1 MRVLHSD
8 SENVALV
15 QHTVPA
21 DYGCVNIWTA
31 KWGNMTMAILNHTLG
46 FPRVGLRREL
56 KKAQESYWAGNS
68 TQEELLAV
76 GRELRARHWQ
86 QQQQAGVDLLPVGD
100 FAWYDHVLTTSLLLG
115 NVPARHQNQDGTID
129 LDTLFRIGRGRAP
142 TGEPAAAAEMTK
154 WFNTNYHY
162 MVPEFHKGQQFQL
175 GWTQLLD
182 EVDEALALGHKIK
195 PVLLGPVTYLWL
207 GKVKGE
213 QFDRLSLL
221 KDILPVYQQVLAE
234 LAKRGIEWVQID
246 EPALVLEL
254 PQEWLNAFKPA
265 YDALQG
271 QVKLLLTTYFDSV
284 GHNLDTIHTLPVQGL
299 HVDLVTGHDDVA
311 VLNQALPKEW
321 LLSLGV
327 INGRNVWRADLSSW
341 FERLQPLLGDRNLWI
356 GTSCSLLHSPIDLS
370 VETRLDEE
378 VKSWFAFALQKC
390 AELAL
395 LSAALNAPGSKQA
408 ELAAYSAPIR
418 ARRQSSRVHN
428 AQVEKRLA
436 AITAQDSERQRPYA
450 ERAAAQRDRFNL
462 PAWPTTTIGSF
473 PQTTEIRGL
482 RLDFKQG
489 RLDGNNYRTS
499 ISEHIKQAIVEQER
513 LGLDVL
519 VHGEAERND
528 MVEYFGENLDGFV
541 FTQNGWVQSYGS
553 RCVKPPVIIGD
564 ISRPEAITVE
574 WAKYAQSLT
583 DKPVKGM
590 LTGPVTILCWSFP
603 REDVTRE
610 VIAKQ
615 IALALR
621 DEVEDLEKAGIG
633 IIQIDEPAL
642 REGLPLRQSDW
653 AAYLNWAVD
662 AFKLNAAVAQD
673 DTQIHTHMCYC
684 EFNDIMDSI
693 AALDADVIT
702 IETSRSD
709 MDLLEA
715 FKEFEYPNEIGPGV
729 YDIHSP
735 NVPSVEWI
743 EALLRKAA
751 QNIPAER
758 LWVNPDCGLK
768 TRGWPETRQSLA
780 NMVRAAQRLRE
791 QA

>member
-1 MRVLHSD
+1 
-8 SENVALV
+8 
-15 QHTVPA
+15 
-21 DYGCVNIWTA
+21 
-31 KWGNMTMAILNHTLG
+31 MTILNHTLG
-46 FPRVGLRREL
+46 FPRVGLKREL

-68 TQEELLAV
+68 TQEELLNV

-86 QQQQAGVDLLPVGD
+86 QQQQAGVDLVPVGD

-115 NVPARHQNQDGTID
+115 NVPERHQNADGSID

-142 TGEPAAAAEMTK
+142 TGKPAAAAEMTK

-162 MVPEFHKGQQFQL
+162 MVPEFQQGQQFKL

-221 KDILPVYQQVLAE
+221 KDILPVYQQVLGE

-254 PQEWLNAFKPA
+254 PQEWLDAYQPA
-265 YDALQG
+265 YQALQG
-271 QVKLLLTTYFDSV
+271 QVKLLLTTYFDSI
-284 GHNLDTIHTLPVQGL
+284 GHNLDTILALPVQGL
-299 HVDLVTGHDDVA
+299 HVDVVAGQDDIA
-311 VLNQALPKEW
+311 ELNAKLPQEW

-327 INGRNVWRADLSSW
+327 INGRNVWRADLSHW
-341 FERLQPLLGDRNLWI
+341 FERLQPLVNSRQLWLGS
-356 GTSCSLLHSPIDLS
+356 SCSLLHSPIDLS
-370 VETRLDEE
+370 EETRLDAE

-395 LSAALNAPGSKQA
+395 LTQALNAPSEAKLA

-418 ARRQSSRVHN
+418 ARRASSRVHN
-428 AQVEKRLA
+428 PQVEQRLA
-436 AITAQDSERQRPYA
+436 AITAQDIERQQPYEA
-450 ERAAAQRDRFNL
+450 RAAAQRKRFNL

-489 RLDGNNYRTS
+489 RLDGKNYRTG
-499 ISEHIKQAIVEQER
+499 ISEHIKQAIAEQER

-528 MVEYFGENLDGFV
+528 MVEYFGEHLDGFV

-603 REDVTRE
+603 REDVSRE
-610 VIAKQ
+610 TIAKQ

-642 REGLPLRQSDW
+642 REGLPLRRADW
-653 AAYLNWAVD
+653 QAYLQWAVD
-662 AFKLNAAVAQD
+662 AFKLNAAVAQN

-709 MDLLEA
+709 MELLES
-715 FKEFEYPNEIGPGV
+715 FEDFAYPNEIGPGV

-751 QNIPAER
+751 QRIPAER

-768 TRGWPETRQSLA
+768 TRGWPETRQALA
-780 NMVRAAQRLRE
+780 NMVLAAQRLRE
-791 QA
+791 EQV

>member
-1 MRVLHSD
+1 M
-8 SENVALV
+8 
-15 QHTVPA
+15 
-21 DYGCVNIWTA
+21 
-31 KWGNMTMAILNHTLG
+31 
-46 FPRVGLRREL
+46 
-56 KKAQESYWAGNS
+56 
-68 TQEELLAV
+68 
-76 GRELRARHWQ
+76 
-86 QQQQAGVDLLPVGD
+86 GD

-115 NVPARHQNQDGTID
+115 NVPARHQNKDGSVD
-129 LDTLFRIGRGRAP
+129 LDTLFRLGRGRAP
-142 TGEPAAAAEMTK
+142 SGEPAAAAEMTK

-162 MVPEFHKGQQFQL
+162 MVPEFVQGQQFKL
-175 GWTQLLD
+175 TWTQLLD
-182 EVDEALALGHKIK
+182 EVDEALALGHKVK

-213 QFDRLSLL
+213 PFDRLTLL
-221 KDILPVYQQVLAE
+221 KDILPVYKQVLAE
-234 LAKRGIEWVQID
+234 LAKRNIKWVQID
-246 EPALVLEL
+246 EPALALEL
-254 PQEWLNAFKPA
+254 PAEWLAAYKPA
-265 YDALQG
+265 YAALQG
-271 QVKLLLTTYFDSV
+271 QTQLLLTTYFDSISQ
-284 GHNLDTIHTLPVQGL
+284 NLDTITALPVQGL
-299 HVDLVTGHDDVA
+299 HVDLVHGKDDIQL
-311 VLNQALPKEW
+311 LNARVPADW
-321 LLSLGV
+321 LLSVGV
-327 INGRNVWRADLSSW
+327 INGRNVWRADLSTW
-341 FERLQPLLGDRNLWI
+341 FERLQPLVAQRKQLWI
-356 GTSCSLLHSPIDLS
+356 GSSCSLLHSPIDLS

-390 AELAL
+390 AELSL
-395 LSAALNAPGSKQA
+395 LSNALNNND
-408 ELAAYSAPIR
+408 AASLEAWSAPIR
-418 ARRQSSRVHN
+418 ARKTSTRVHN
-428 AQVEKRLA
+428 AAVAKRLA
-436 AITAQDSERQRPYA
+436 AITAKDSQRNNSYQARAEAQRQRF
-450 ERAAAQRDRFNL
+450 QL

-489 RLDGNNYRTS
+489 RLDSAHYRTG
-499 ISEHIKQAIVEQER
+499 IAEHIKQAIVEQER

-564 ISRPEAITVE
+564 VSRPKAITVE

-603 REDVTRE
+603 REDVSRE
-610 VIAKQ
+610 TIAKQ

-642 REGLPLRQSDW
+642 REGLPLHRSDW
-653 AAYLNWAVD
+653 AAYLEWAVE
-662 AFKLNAAVAQD
+662 AFRLNAAIAQD

-709 MDLLEA
+709 MELLES
-715 FKEFEYPNEIGPGV
+715 FEEFEYPNEIGPGV

-735 NVPSVEWI
+735 NVPSVEWM

-751 QNIPAER
+751 QRIPTER

-768 TRGWPETRQSLA
+768 TRGWTETRQALA
-780 NMVRAAQRLRE
+780 NMVKAAQNLRNTK
-791 QA
+791 ASLSV

>member
-1 MRVLHSD
+1 M
-8 SENVALV
+8 
-15 QHTVPA
+15 
-21 DYGCVNIWTA
+21 
-31 KWGNMTMAILNHTLG
+31 GNKTMTILNHTLG
-46 FPRVGLRREL
+46 FPRVGLKREL

-68 TQEELLAV
+68 TQEELLNV

-86 QQQQAGVDLLPVGD
+86 QQQQAGVDLVPVGD

-115 NVPARHQNQDGTID
+115 NVPERHQNADGSID

-142 TGEPAAAAEMTK
+142 TGKPAAAAEMTK

-162 MVPEFHKGQQFQL
+162 MVPEFQQGQQFKL

-254 PQEWLNAFKPA
+254 PPEWLAAFQPA
-265 YDALQG
+265 YQALQG
-271 QVKLLLTTYFDSV
+271 QVKILLTTYFDSI
-284 GHNLDTIHTLPVQGL
+284 GHNLDTIRTLPVQGL
-299 HVDLVTGHDDVA
+299 HVDVVAGHDDIA
-311 VLNQALPKEW
+311 TLNAELPKEW

-327 INGRNVWRADLSSW
+327 INGRNVWRADLSNW
-341 FERLQPLLGDRNLWI
+341 FERLQPLVNSRPLWLGS
-356 GTSCSLLHSPIDLS
+356 SCSLLHSPIDLS
-370 VETRLDEE
+370 EETRLDAE

-390 AELAL
+390 TELAL
-395 LSAALNAPGSKQA
+395 LTQALNAPTEAKLA

-418 ARRQSSRVHN
+418 ARRASSRVHN
-428 AQVEKRLA
+428 AQVEQRLA
-436 AITAQDSERQRPYA
+436 AITAQDIERQLPYE
-450 ERAAAQRDRFNL
+450 ERAAAQRKRFNL

-489 RLDGNNYRTS
+489 RLDGKNYRTG
-499 ISEHIKQAIVEQER
+499 ISEHIKQAIAEQER

-528 MVEYFGENLDGFV
+528 MVEYFGEHLDGFV

-603 REDVTRE
+603 REDVSRE
-610 VIAKQ
+610 TIAKQ

-642 REGLPLRQSDW
+642 REGLPLRRADW
-653 AAYLNWAVD
+653 QAYLQWAVD
-662 AFKLNAAVAQD
+662 AFKLNAAVAQN

-709 MDLLEA
+709 MELLES
-715 FKEFEYPNEIGPGV
+715 FEDFAYPNEIGPGV

-751 QNIPAER
+751 QRIPAER

-768 TRGWPETRQSLA
+768 TRSWPETRQALA
-780 NMVRAAQRLRE
+780 NMVLAAQRLRE
-791 QA
+791 EQVS

>member
-1 MRVLHSD
+1 M
-8 SENVALV
+8 
-15 QHTVPA
+15 
-21 DYGCVNIWTA
+21 
-31 KWGNMTMAILNHTLG
+31 GNMTMAILNHTLG

-86 QQQQAGVDLLPVGD
+86 QQQQAGVDLVPVGD

-115 NVPARHQNQDGTID
+115 NVPARHQNADGSID

-162 MVPEFHKGQQFQL
+162 MVPEFQQGQQFKL

-182 EVDEALALGHKIK
+182 EVDEALALGHRIK

-213 QFDRLSLL
+213 PFDRLSLL

-234 LAKRGIEWVQID
+234 LAKRGVEWVQID

-254 PQEWLNAFKPA
+254 PQAWLDAFKPA

-284 GHNLDTIHTLPVQGL
+284 GHNLDTVRTLPVQGL
-299 HVDLVTGHDDVA
+299 HIDLVAGHDDIA
-311 VLNQALPKEW
+311 ALSAALPNDW

-341 FERLQPLLGDRNLWI
+341 FERLQPLVGSRPLWI
-356 GTSCSLLHSPIDLS
+356 GSSCSLLHSPIDLS
-370 VETRLDEE
+370 VESRLDEE

-395 LSAALNAPGSKQA
+395 LTAALNAPDAAKQA
-408 ELAAYSAPIR
+408 ELDAYSAPIR

-428 AQVEKRLA
+428 PQVERRLA
-436 AITAQDSERQRPYA
+436 AITAQDSERHSAYA
-450 ERAAAQRDRFNL
+450 ERARAQRERFNL

-499 ISEHIKQAIVEQER
+499 IGEHIKQAIVEQER

-564 ISRPEAITVE
+564 VSRPEAITVE
-574 WAKYAQSLT
+574 WAKFAQSLT

-662 AFKLNAAVAQD
+662 AFKLNAAVARD

-780 NMVRAAQRLRE
+780 NMVLAAQRLRE

>member
-1 MRVLHSD
+1 
-8 SENVALV
+8 
-15 QHTVPA
+15 
-21 DYGCVNIWTA
+21 
-31 KWGNMTMAILNHTLG
+31 MAILNHTLG

-86 QQQQAGVDLLPVGD
+86 QQQQAGVDLVPVGD

-115 NVPARHQNQDGTID
+115 NVPARHQNADGSID
-129 LDTLFRIGRGRAP
+129 LDTLFRLGRGRAP

-162 MVPEFHKGQQFQL
+162 MVPEFHKGQQFKL

-213 QFDRLSLL
+213 SFDRLSLL
-221 KDILPVYQQVLAE
+221 NDILPVYQQVLAE
-234 LAKRGIEWVQID
+234 LAKRGVEWVQID

-254 PQEWLNAFKPA
+254 PQEWLNVFKPA

-284 GHNLDTIHTLPVQGL
+284 GHNLDTLRELPVQGL
-299 HVDLVTGHDDVA
+299 HVDLVGGHDDIE
-311 VLNQALPKEW
+311 VLNKALPKEW

-341 FERLQPLLGDRNLWI
+341 FERLQPLVGSRPLWI

-390 AELAL
+390 AEVAL
-395 LSAALNAPGSKQA
+395 LSAALNAPGAAKQA
-408 ELAAYSAPIR
+408 ELDAYSAPIR

-428 AQVEKRLA
+428 AQVGQRLA
-436 AITAQDSERQRPYA
+436 AITAQDCERQSPYA
-450 ERAAAQRDRFNL
+450 ERAQAQRERFNL

-499 ISEHIKQAIVEQER
+499 ISEHIKQAITEQER

-780 NMVRAAQRLRE
+780 NMVLAAQRLRE
-791 QA
+791 QQA

>member
-1 MRVLHSD
+1 
-8 SENVALV
+8 
-15 QHTVPA
+15 
-21 DYGCVNIWTA
+21 
-31 KWGNMTMAILNHTLG
+31 MAIVNHTLG

-56 KKAQESYWAGNS
+56 KKAQENYWAGNA
-68 TQEELLAV
+68 TQEELLTV

-86 QQQQAGVDLLPVGD
+86 QQKDAGVDLLPVGD

-115 NVPARHQNQDGTID
+115 NVPARHQNEDGSVD

-142 TGEPAAAAEMTK
+142 TGQPAAAAEMTK

-162 MVPEFHKGQQFQL
+162 MVPEFTKGQQFKL
-175 GWTQLLD
+175 TWTQLLD
-182 EVDEALALGHKIK
+182 EVDEALALGHNVK

-221 KDILPVYQQVLAE
+221 QDILPVYQQVLAE

-246 EPALVLEL
+246 EPALALEL
-254 PQEWLNAFKPA
+254 TQEWLAAFKPA

-284 GHNLDTIHTLPVQGL
+284 SQNLETIKALPVQGL
-299 HVDLVTGHDDVA
+299 HIDLVHGKDDA
-311 VLNQALPKEW
+311 ATLSAQLPANW
-321 LLSLGV
+321 VLSLGV

-341 FERLQPLLGDRNLWI
+341 FERLQPLVGTRDLWLGS
-356 GTSCSLLHSPIDLS
+356 SCSLLHSPIDLS
-370 VETRLDEE
+370 VEVRLDDE
-378 VKSWFAFALQKC
+378 VKSWFAFAIQKC
-390 AELAL
+390 AELSL
-395 LSAALNAPGSKQA
+395 LSQALNSGNGQA
-408 ELAAYSAPIR
+408 LEAYSAPIR
-418 ARRQSSRVHN
+418 ARRTSTRVNN
-428 AQVEKRLA
+428 AAVAQRLA
-436 AITAQDSERQRPYA
+436 AITAQDSQRQNVYSV
-450 ERAAAQRDRFNL
+450 RADAQRERFNL

-489 RLDGNNYRTS
+489 RLDGNNYRTG
-499 ISEHIKQAIVEQER
+499 IAEHIKQAVVEQER

-528 MVEYFGENLDGFV
+528 MVEYFGEHLDGFI

-564 ISRPEAITVE
+564 VSRPEAITVE

-583 DKPVKGM
+583 DKPMKGM

-610 VIAKQ
+610 TIAKQ

-621 DEVEDLEKAGIG
+621 DEVADLEAAGIG

-642 REGLPLRQSDW
+642 REGLPLHRSDW
-653 AAYLNWAVD
+653 DAYLAWAVD
-662 AFKLNAAVAQD
+662 AFRLNAAVAKD
-673 DTQIHTHMCYC
+673 ETQIHTHMCYC

-709 MDLLEA
+709 MELLES
-715 FKEFEYPNEIGPGV
+715 FEEFEYPNEIGPGV

-735 NVPSVEWI
+735 NVPSVEWM
-743 EALLRKAA
+743 EDLLKKAA
-751 QNIPAER
+751 QRIPAER

-768 TRGWPETRQSLA
+768 TRGWPETRQALA
-780 NMVRAAQRLRE
+780 NMVQAAQRLRE
-791 QA
+791 TQ

>member
-1 MRVLHSD
+1 
-8 SENVALV
+8 
-15 QHTVPA
+15 
-21 DYGCVNIWTA
+21 
-31 KWGNMTMAILNHTLG
+31 MTILNHTLG

-68 TQEELLAV
+68 TQEALLAT
-76 GRELRARHWQ
+76 GRELRARHWKQ
-86 QQQQAGVDLLPVGD
+86 QQEAGVDLVPVGD

-115 NVPARHQNQDGTID
+115 NVPARHQNKDGSVD

-162 MVPEFHKGQQFQL
+162 MVPEFSQGQTFAL
-175 GWTQLLD
+175 SWRQLLD
-182 EVDEALALGHKIK
+182 EVDEALALGHKVK

-207 GKVKGE
+207 GKVKGAP
-213 QFDRLSLL
+213 FDRLSLL
-221 KDILPVYQQVLAE
+221 NAILPVYQQVLAE
-234 LAKRGIEWVQID
+234 LAKRGVEWVQID

-254 PQEWLNAFKPA
+254 PQEWQAAFKPA
-265 YDALQG
+265 YEALQG
-271 QVKLLLTTYFDSV
+271 QVRLLLTTYFDSI
-284 GHNLDTIHTLPVQGL
+284 GQNLEVIRRLPVQGL
-299 HVDLVTGHDDVA
+299 HVDLVHGKDDPA
-311 VLNQALPKEW
+311 ALNAALPADW

-341 FERLQPLLGDRNLWI
+341 FSRLQPLIAQRQQLWI
-356 GTSCSLLHSPIDLS
+356 GSSCSLLHSPIDLS
-370 VETRLDEE
+370 VETRLDDE

-395 LSAALNAPGSKQA
+395 LTRALNNNDPAS
-408 ELAAYSAPIR
+408 LAAWSAPIR
-418 ARRQSSRVHN
+418 ARRDSSRVHN
-428 AQVEKRLA
+428 AAVAKRLA
-436 AITAQDSERQRPYA
+436 AITARDSQRASVYPL
-450 ERAAAQRDRFNL
+450 RAQAQRDRFQL

-489 RLDGNNYRTS
+489 RIDGGNYRTG
-499 ISEHIKQAIVEQER
+499 IAQHIKQAIVEQER

-528 MVEYFGENLDGFV
+528 MVEYFGEHLDGFI

-564 ISRPEAITVE
+564 ISRPEPITVE

-603 REDVTRE
+603 REDVSRE
-610 VIAKQ
+610 TIAKQ

-621 DEVEDLEKAGIG
+621 DEVADLENAGIG

-642 REGLPLRQSDW
+642 REGLPLHRSDW
-653 AAYLNWAVD
+653 AAYLAWAVE
-662 AFKLNAAVAQD
+662 ACRLNAAVAKD

-709 MDLLEA
+709 MELLES
-715 FKEFEYPNEIGPGV
+715 FEEFEYPNEIGPGV

-735 NVPSVEWI
+735 NVPDVAWM

-751 QNIPAER
+751 QRIPVER

-768 TRGWPETRQSLA
+768 TRGWTETRQALA
-780 NMVRAAQRLRE
+780 NMVKAAQNLRTSVG
-791 QA
+791 

>member
-1 MRVLHSD
+1 
-8 SENVALV
+8 
-15 QHTVPA
+15 
-21 DYGCVNIWTA
+21 
-31 KWGNMTMAILNHTLG
+31 MTILNHTLG

-56 KKAQESYWAGNS
+56 KKAQESYWAGTLS
-68 TQEELLAV
+68 QQELLAV

-86 QQQQAGVDLLPVGD
+86 QQKQAGVDLVPVGD

-115 NVPARHQNQDGTID
+115 NVPARHQNKDGSVD
-129 LDTLFRIGRGRAP
+129 LDTLFRLGRGRAP

-162 MVPEFHKGQQFQL
+162 MVPEFTKGQQFKL
-175 GWTQLLD
+175 SWREILE
-182 EVDEALALGHKIK
+182 EVDEALALGHKVK

-221 KDILPVYQQVLAE
+221 NDILPVYQQVLAE
-234 LAKRGIEWVQID
+234 LAKRGIDWVQID

-265 YDALQG
+265 YEALQG
-271 QVKLLLTTYFDSV
+271 TTKLLLTTYFESV
-284 GHNLDTIHTLPVQGL
+284 GTNVDTIRTLPVQGL
-299 HVDLVTGHDDVA
+299 HVDLVHGKDDIA
-311 VLNQALPKEW
+311 ELNRKIPAEW
-321 LLSLGV
+321 LLSVGV

-341 FERLQPLLGDRNLWI
+341 FERLQPLVAQRQQLWI

-370 VETRLDEE
+370 TETRLDNE

-390 AELAL
+390 AELSL
-395 LSAALNAPGSKQA
+395 LSNALNNNDPQSLEAW
-408 ELAAYSAPIR
+408 SAPIR
-418 ARRQSSRVHN
+418 ARRQSTRVHN
-428 AQVEKRLA
+428 AAVGERLA
-436 AITAQDSERQRPYA
+436 GITAKDSLRNNSYVVRA
-450 ERAAAQRDRFNL
+450 EAQRKRFQL

-482 RLDFKQG
+482 RLDFRQG
-489 RLDGNNYRTS
+489 RLDASRYRTG
-499 ISEHIKQAIVEQER
+499 IAEHIKQAIAEQER

-528 MVEYFGENLDGFV
+528 MVEYFGENLDGFA

-564 ISRPEAITVE
+564 VSRPEAITVE

-610 VIAKQ
+610 TIAKQ

-653 AAYLNWAVD
+653 AAYLEWAVE
-662 AFKLNAAVAQD
+662 AFRLTAAVAQD

-709 MDLLEA
+709 MELLES
-715 FKEFEYPNEIGPGV
+715 FEEFDYPNDIGPGV

-735 NVPSVEWI
+735 NVPEVEWM
-743 EALLRKAA
+743 EALLLKAA
-751 QNIPAER
+751 KRIPTER

-768 TRGWPETRQSLA
+768 TRGWPETRQALA
-780 NMVRAAQRLRE
+780 NMVKAAQNLRKLE
-791 QA
+791 A

>member
-1 MRVLHSD
+1 
-8 SENVALV
+8 
-15 QHTVPA
+15 
-21 DYGCVNIWTA
+21 
-31 KWGNMTMAILNHTLG
+31 MTILNHTLG
-46 FPRVGLRREL
+46 FPRVGLKREL

-68 TQEELLAV
+68 TQEELLNV

-86 QQQQAGVDLLPVGD
+86 QQQQAGVDLVPVGD

-115 NVPARHQNQDGTID
+115 NVPERHQNADGSID

-142 TGEPAAAAEMTK
+142 TGTPAAAAEMTK

-162 MVPEFHKGQQFQL
+162 MVPEFQQGQQFKL

-221 KDILPVYQQVLAE
+221 NDILPVYQQVLGE

-254 PQEWLNAFKPA
+254 PPEWLDAYQPA
-265 YDALQG
+265 YQALQG
-271 QVKLLLTTYFDSV
+271 QVKLLLTTYFDSI
-284 GHNLDTIHTLPVQGL
+284 GHNLDIIRALPVQGL
-299 HVDLVTGHDDVA
+299 HVDVVAGQDDIA
-311 VLNQALPKEW
+311 ELNATLPQEW

-327 INGRNVWRADLSSW
+327 INGRNVWRADLSHW
-341 FERLQPLLGDRNLWI
+341 FERLQPLVNSRPLWLGS
-356 GTSCSLLHSPIDLS
+356 SCSLLHSPIDLS
-370 VETRLDEE
+370 EETRLDAE

-395 LSAALNAPGSKQA
+395 LTQALNAPSEAKLA

-418 ARRQSSRVHN
+418 ARRASSRVHN
-428 AQVEKRLA
+428 PQVEQRLA
-436 AITAQDSERQRPYA
+436 AITAQDIERQQPYEA
-450 ERAAAQRDRFNL
+450 RATAQRKRFNL

-489 RLDGNNYRTS
+489 RLDGKNYRTG
-499 ISEHIKQAIVEQER
+499 ISEHIKQAIAEQER

-528 MVEYFGENLDGFV
+528 MVEYFGEHLDGFV

-603 REDVTRE
+603 REDVSRE
-610 VIAKQ
+610 TIAKQ

-642 REGLPLRQSDW
+642 REGLPLRRTDW
-653 AAYLNWAVD
+653 QAYLQWAVD
-662 AFKLNAAVAQD
+662 AFKLNAAVAQN

-684 EFNDIMDSI
+684 EFNDIMASI

-709 MDLLEA
+709 MELLES
-715 FKEFEYPNEIGPGV
+715 FEDFAYPNEIGPGV

-751 QNIPAER
+751 QRIPAER

-768 TRGWPETRQSLA
+768 TRGWPETRQALA
-780 NMVRAAQRLRE
+780 NMVLAAQRLRE
-791 QA
+791 EQV

>member
-1 MRVLHSD
+1 M
-8 SENVALV
+8 
-15 QHTVPA
+15 
-21 DYGCVNIWTA
+21 
-31 KWGNMTMAILNHTLG
+31 GNKTMTILNHTLG
-46 FPRVGLRREL
+46 FPRVGLKREL

-68 TQEELLAV
+68 TQEELLNV

-86 QQQQAGVDLLPVGD
+86 QQQQAGVDLVPVGD

-115 NVPARHQNQDGTID
+115 NVPERHQNADGSID

-142 TGEPAAAAEMTK
+142 TGTPAAAAEMTK

-162 MVPEFHKGQQFQL
+162 MVPEFQQGQQFKL

-221 KDILPVYQQVLAE
+221 NDILPVYQQVLGE

-254 PQEWLNAFKPA
+254 PPEWLDAYQPA
-265 YDALQG
+265 YQALQG
-271 QVKLLLTTYFDSV
+271 QVKLLLTTYFDSI
-284 GHNLDTIHTLPVQGL
+284 GHNLDIIRALPVQGL
-299 HVDLVTGHDDVA
+299 HVDVVAGQDDIA
-311 VLNQALPKEW
+311 ELNATLPQEW

-327 INGRNVWRADLSSW
+327 INGRNVWRADLSHW
-341 FERLQPLLGDRNLWI
+341 FERLQPLVNSRPLWLGS
-356 GTSCSLLHSPIDLS
+356 SCSLLHSPIDLS
-370 VETRLDEE
+370 EETRLDAE

-395 LSAALNAPGSKQA
+395 LTQALNAPSEAKLA

-418 ARRQSSRVHN
+418 ARRASSRVHN
-428 AQVEKRLA
+428 PQVEQRLA
-436 AITAQDSERQRPYA
+436 AITAQDIERQQPYEA
-450 ERAAAQRDRFNL
+450 RATAQRKRFNL

-489 RLDGNNYRTS
+489 RLDGKNYRTG
-499 ISEHIKQAIVEQER
+499 ISEHIKQAIAEQER

-528 MVEYFGENLDGFV
+528 MVEYFGEHLDGFV

-603 REDVTRE
+603 REDVSRE
-610 VIAKQ
+610 TIAKQ

-642 REGLPLRQSDW
+642 REGLPLRRADW
-653 AAYLNWAVD
+653 QAYLQWAVD
-662 AFKLNAAVAQD
+662 AFKLNAAVAQN

-709 MDLLEA
+709 MELLES
-715 FKEFEYPNEIGPGV
+715 FEDFAYPNEIGPGV

-751 QNIPAER
+751 QRIPAER

-768 TRGWPETRQSLA
+768 TRGWPETRQALA
-780 NMVRAAQRLRE
+780 NMVLAAQRLRE
-791 QA
+791 EQV

>member
-1 MRVLHSD
+1 M
-8 SENVALV
+8 
-15 QHTVPA
+15 
-21 DYGCVNIWTA
+21 
-31 KWGNMTMAILNHTLG
+31 
-46 FPRVGLRREL
+46 
-56 KKAQESYWAGNS
+56 
-68 TQEELLAV
+68 

-86 QQQQAGVDLLPVGD
+86 QQQQAGVDLVPVGD

-115 NVPARHQNQDGTID
+115 NVPERHQNADGSID
-129 LDTLFRIGRGRAP
+129 IDTLFRIGRGRAP
-142 TGEPAAAAEMTK
+142 TGKPAAAAEMTK

-162 MVPEFHKGQQFQL
+162 MVPEFQQGQQFKL

-195 PVLLGPVTYLWL
+195 PVLLGPITYLWL

-221 KDILPVYQQVLAE
+221 NDILPVYQQVLAE

-254 PQEWLNAFKPA
+254 PQEWLDAYQPA
-265 YDALQG
+265 YQALQG
-271 QVKLLLTTYFDSV
+271 QVKLLLTTYFDSI
-284 GHNLDTIHTLPVQGL
+284 GHNIDTIRALPVQGL
-299 HVDLVTGHDDVA
+299 HVDVVTGHDDLA
-311 VLNQALPKEW
+311 VLNKNLPKEW

-341 FERLQPLLGDRNLWI
+341 FERLQPLVNSRPLWLGS
-356 GTSCSLLHSPIDLS
+356 SCSLLHSPIDLNE
-370 VETRLDEE
+370 ETRLDAE

-395 LSAALNAPGSKQA
+395 LTQALNAPNDAKLA

-418 ARRQSSRVHN
+418 ARRSSSRVHN
-428 AQVEKRLA
+428 AQVEQRLA
-436 AITAQDSERQRPYA
+436 AITSQDIERQLPYEARA
-450 ERAAAQRDRFNL
+450 ETQRKRFNL

-489 RLDGNNYRTS
+489 RLDGKNYRTG
-499 ISEHIKQAIVEQER
+499 ISEHIKHAIAEQER

-528 MVEYFGENLDGFV
+528 MVEYFGEHLDGFV

-583 DKPVKGM
+583 EKPVKGM

-603 REDVTRE
+603 REDVSRE
-610 VIAKQ
+610 TIAKQ

-642 REGLPLRQSDW
+642 REGLPLRRADW
-653 AAYLNWAVD
+653 QAYLQWAVD
-662 AFKLNAAVAQD
+662 AFKLNAAVAQN

-709 MDLLEA
+709 MELLES
-715 FKEFEYPNEIGPGV
+715 FEDFAYPNEIGPGV

-751 QNIPAER
+751 QRIPAER

-768 TRGWPETRQSLA
+768 TRGWPETRQALA
-780 NMVRAAQRLRE
+780 NMVLAAQRLRE
-791 QA
+791 EQV

>member
-1 MRVLHSD
+1 
-8 SENVALV
+8 
-15 QHTVPA
+15 
-21 DYGCVNIWTA
+21 
-31 KWGNMTMAILNHTLG
+31 MTIVNHTLG

-56 KKAQESYWAGNS
+56 KKAQESYWAGNA
-68 TQEELLAV
+68 TQEELLTV

-86 QQQQAGVDLLPVGD
+86 QQKDAGVDLLPVGD

-115 NVPARHQNQDGTID
+115 NVPARHQNEDGSVD

-142 TGEPAAAAEMTK
+142 TGQPAAAAEMTK

-162 MVPEFHKGQQFQL
+162 MVPEFTQGQQFAL
-175 GWTQLLD
+175 TWTQLLD
-182 EVDEALALGHKIK
+182 EVDEALALGHKVK

-207 GKVKGE
+207 GKVKGD

-246 EPALVLEL
+246 EPALALEL
-254 PQEWLNAFKPA
+254 PQAWLAAFKPA

-284 GHNLDTIHTLPVQGL
+284 SQNLETIKALPVQGL
-299 HVDLVTGHDDVA
+299 HIDLVHGKDDA
-311 VLNQALPKEW
+311 ATLSAQLPANW
-321 LLSLGV
+321 VLSLGV

-341 FERLQPLLGDRNLWI
+341 FERLQPLVGTRALWLGS
-356 GTSCSLLHSPIDLS
+356 SCSLLHSPIDLS
-370 VETRLDEE
+370 VEVRLDDE
-378 VKSWFAFALQKC
+378 VKSWFAFAIQKC
-390 AELAL
+390 AELSL
-395 LSAALNAPGSKQA
+395 LSQALNSGNGQA
-408 ELAAYSAPIR
+408 LEAYSAPIR
-418 ARRQSSRVHN
+418 ARRTSTRVNN
-428 AQVEKRLA
+428 AAVAQRLA
-436 AITAQDSERQRPYA
+436 AITAQDSQRQNVYSV
-450 ERAAAQRDRFNL
+450 RADAQRERFNL

-489 RLDGNNYRTS
+489 RLDGNNYRTG
-499 ISEHIKQAIVEQER
+499 IAEHIKQAVVEQER

-528 MVEYFGENLDGFV
+528 MVEYFGEHLDGFV

-564 ISRPEAITVE
+564 VSRPEAITVE

-583 DKPVKGM
+583 DKPMKGM

-610 VIAKQ
+610 TIAKQ

-621 DEVEDLEKAGIG
+621 DEVADLEAAGIG

-642 REGLPLRQSDW
+642 REGLPLHRSDW
-653 AAYLNWAVD
+653 DAYLAWAVD
-662 AFKLNAAVAQD
+662 AFRLNAAVAKD

-709 MDLLEA
+709 MELLES
-715 FKEFEYPNEIGPGV
+715 FEEFEYPNEIGPGV

-735 NVPSVEWI
+735 NVPSVEWM
-743 EALLRKAA
+743 EALLKKAA
-751 QNIPAER
+751 QRIPAER

-768 TRGWPETRQSLA
+768 TRGWPETRQALA
-780 NMVRAAQRLRE
+780 NMVQAAQRLRE
-791 QA
+791 TQ

>member
-1 MRVLHSD
+1 
-8 SENVALV
+8 
-15 QHTVPA
+15 
-21 DYGCVNIWTA
+21 
-31 KWGNMTMAILNHTLG
+31 MTILNHTLG

-68 TQEELLAV
+68 TQEDLLAV

-86 QQQQAGVDLLPVGD
+86 QQKQAGVDRVPVGD
-100 FAWYDHVLTTSLLLG
+100 FAWYDHVLTTSLMLG
-115 NVPARHQNQDGTID
+115 NVPARHQNKDGSVD
-129 LDTLFRIGRGRAP
+129 LDTLFRLGRGRAP

-162 MVPEFHKGQQFQL
+162 MVPEFTQGQQFKL
-175 GWTQLLD
+175 SWTQILE
-182 EVDEALALGHKIK
+182 EVDEALALGHNVK

-221 KDILPVYQQVLAE
+221 KDILPVYQQVLGE
-234 LAKRGIEWVQID
+234 LATRGIEWVQID

-271 QVKLLLTTYFDSV
+271 NTKLLLTTYFDSA
-284 GHNLDTIHTLPVQGL
+284 GTNINTLRTLPVQGL
-299 HVDLVTGHDDVA
+299 HVDLVQGKDDIVA
-311 VLNQALPKEW
+311 LNARIPADW
-321 LLSLGV
+321 LLSVGV

-341 FERLQPLLGDRNLWI
+341 FERLQPLVSQRKQLWI
-356 GTSCSLLHSPIDLS
+356 GSSCSLLHSPIDLS
-370 VETRLDEE
+370 TETRLDDE

-390 AELAL
+390 AELSL
-395 LSAALNAPGSKQA
+395 LSNALNNNNPQSLEAW
-408 ELAAYSAPIR
+408 SAPIR
-418 ARRQSSRVHN
+418 ARRDSGRVHN
-428 AQVEKRLA
+428 AAVSKRLA
-436 AITAQDSERQRPYA
+436 AITAKDSQRDHGYSV
-450 ERAAAQRDRFNL
+450 RADAQRKRFNL

-489 RLDGNNYRTS
+489 RLDSNHYRTG
-499 ISEHIKQAIVEQER
+499 IAGHIKQAIAEQER

-528 MVEYFGENLDGFV
+528 MVEYFGENLDGFA

-564 ISRPEAITVE
+564 VSRPAAITVE

-583 DKPVKGM
+583 EKPVKGM

-603 REDVTRE
+603 REDVSRE
-610 VIAKQ
+610 TIAKQ

-653 AAYLNWAVD
+653 AAYLAWAVD
-662 AFKLNAAVAQD
+662 AFRLNAAVARD

-684 EFNDIMDSI
+684 EFNDIMGSI

-709 MDLLEA
+709 MELLES
-715 FKEFEYPNEIGPGV
+715 FEEFDYPNEIGPGV

-735 NVPSVEWI
+735 NVPGVEWM
-743 EALLRKAA
+743 EELLLKAA
-751 QNIPAER
+751 KRIPTER

-768 TRGWPETRQSLA
+768 TRGWTETRQALA
-780 NMVRAAQRLRE
+780 NMVQAAQNLRKTKKP
-791 QA
+791 A

>member
-1 MRVLHSD
+1 MES
-8 SENVALV
+8 
-15 QHTVPA
+15 
-21 DYGCVNIWTA
+21 
-31 KWGNMTMAILNHTLG
+31 MTMAILNHTLG
-46 FPRVGLRREL
+46 FPRVGLKREL
-56 KKAQESYWAGNS
+56 KKAQESYWAGNI
-68 TQEELLAV
+68 TQEELLNV

-86 QQQQAGVDLLPVGD
+86 QQQQAGVDLVPVGD

-115 NVPARHQNQDGTID
+115 NVPARHQNADGSID

-142 TGEPAAAAEMTK
+142 TGKPAAAAEMTK

-162 MVPEFHKGQQFQL
+162 MVPEFQQGQEFKL

-195 PVLLGPVTYLWL
+195 PVLLGPITYLWL

-213 QFDRLSLL
+213 QFDRLTLL

-254 PQEWLNAFKPA
+254 PKEWRDAYQPA
-265 YDALQG
+265 YQSLQG
-271 QVKLLLTTYFDSV
+271 QVKLLLTTYFDSI
-284 GHNLDTIHTLPVQGL
+284 GHNLDTIRALPVQGL
-299 HVDLVTGHDDVA
+299 HVDVVAGKDDIA
-311 VLNQALPKEW
+311 TLNEKLPKDW

-327 INGRNVWRADLSSW
+327 INGRNVWRADLSTW
-341 FERLQPLLGDRNLWI
+341 FERLQPLVGSRQLWL

-370 VETRLDEE
+370 EETRLDAE
-378 VKSWFAFALQKC
+378 VKNWFAFALQKC
-390 AELAL
+390 AELSL
-395 LSAALNAPGSKQA
+395 LTKALNAPDEEKLVK
-408 ELAAYSAPIR
+408 LANYSAPIR
-418 ARRQSSRVHN
+418 ARQSSRRVHN
-428 AQVEKRLA
+428 PHVEQRLA
-436 AITAQDSERQRPYA
+436 AITPKDSERQNPYPQRA
-450 ERAAAQRDRFNL
+450 EAQRKRFNL

-489 RLDGNNYRTS
+489 RLDGKNYRTG
-499 ISEHIKQAIVEQER
+499 ISEHIKQAIAEQER

-528 MVEYFGENLDGFV
+528 MVEYFGEHLDGFV

-574 WAKYAQSLT
+574 WAQYAQSLT

-603 REDVTRE
+603 REDVSRE
-610 VIAKQ
+610 TIAKQ

-642 REGLPLRQSDW
+642 REGLPLRRAEWQ
-653 AAYLNWAVD
+653 AYLDWAVD

-709 MDLLEA
+709 MELLES
-715 FKEFEYPNEIGPGV
+715 FEDFDYPNEIGPGV

-751 QNIPAER
+751 QRIPAER

-780 NMVRAAQRLRE
+780 NMVLAAQRLRE
-791 QA
+791 EQA